1 MKKLI
6 NQLLGTKG
14 PDERPL
20 VSNNYPSFKP
30 RPITPEYI
38 KWCKELHVSSLA
50 DRRSNRVEIIMGN
63 IVKIV
68 DLQSIYNS

>member
-14 PDERPL
+14 PDECPL
-20 VSNNYPSFKP
+20 VLTNYSSFKP

-38 KWCKELHVSSLA
+38 NWCKELHVSSLA
-50 DRRSNRVEIIMGN
+50 DRRSNKVEIIMGN
-63 IVKIV
+63 KVKIV
-68 DLQSIYNS
+68 DLQSIYHS

>member
-6 NQLLGTKG
+6 NQFLGTKG
-14 PDERPL
+14 PDECPL
-20 VSNNYPSFKP
+20 VLTNYPSFK
-30 RPITPEYI
+30 RNPITPEYI

-50 DRRSNRVEIIMGN
+50 DKFSNKVEITMGN
-63 IVKIV
+63 KTKIV

>member
-14 PDERPL
+14 HSSGPL
-20 VSNNYPSFKP
+20 VLTNYSSFKP

-38 KWCKELHVSSLA
+38 NWCKELHVSSLA

-63 IVKIV
+63 RVKIV
-68 DLQSIYNS
+68 DLQSIYHS